1 MVSRYGLCCDILDEL
16 DYCEHPLPD
25 LAHTT
30 SSLSIWGLSWS
41 IRDEQGL
48 FITVPRV
55 GEATFLE
62 FRLAEMKA
70 GEVRAGAAEPH
81 PHREGLGQE
90 HQRDTGTKRD
100 ILPGALAK
108 PGQTQ

>member
-1 MVSRYGLCCDILDEL
+1 MPG
-16 DYCEHPLPD
+16 
-25 LAHTT
+25 LAHTA

-41 IRDEQGL
+41 IRGEQGL

-81 PHREGLGQE
+81 PHREGLGRE
-90 HQRDTGTKRD
+90 YQRDTQMKRD

-108 PGQTQ
+108 LGQTQ